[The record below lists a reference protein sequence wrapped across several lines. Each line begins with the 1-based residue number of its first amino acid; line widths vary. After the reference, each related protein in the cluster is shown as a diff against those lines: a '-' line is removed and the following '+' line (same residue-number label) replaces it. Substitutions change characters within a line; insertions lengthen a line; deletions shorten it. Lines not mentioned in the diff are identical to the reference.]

1 MTGEDLKRI
10 QDGFL
15 EGAKT
20 ILRDRGHISPIGFV
34 VTLHKHAE
42 KIFESGWGIEFIDP
56 KSIVRDAHDD
66 AYAVL
71 IIDLAMDYR
80 RMYHAV
86 MKVWPK
92 TRDVLPQML
101 ALGEM
106 IKVDDPY
113 KRLMRPFLKATN
125 MHEKDVI
132 AATLRHVCDKVD
144 AFASIMQ
151 SEAWLRMIDAS
162 KEDAKQVMAT
172 ADAKGLGQDAK
183 SVEVIFSSMETYDF
197 ARMITVPI
205 RRRQRPG
212 KEHNDSGKILGFGE
226 QMETIDSR
234 NGDGDH
240 VLQGRMTRFLKPLAV
255 AS

>member
-1 MTGEDLKRI
+1 MKDDDLKRI

-15 EGAKT
+15 DGAKK
-20 ILRDRGHISPIGFV
+20 ILKERGHISPIGFV
-34 VTLHKHAE
+34 VTMHKHVE
-42 KIFESGWGIEFIDP
+42 KIFESGWGVEFIDP
-56 KSIVRDAHDD
+56 KSVVRDAHDD

-71 IIDLAMDYR
+71 ILDLAMDWK

-86 MKVWPK
+86 LNVFPK

-113 KRLMRPFLKATN
+113 KRVMRPFLKATN

-132 AATLRHVCDKVD
+132 AETLCHVCEKVD
-144 AFASIMQ
+144 AFACIMQ
-151 SEAWLRMIDAS
+151 SEAWYRTIDPEA
-162 KEDAKQVMAT
+162 EDAAKVTET
-172 ADAKGLGQDAK
+172 ADRQGLRQDAK
-183 SVEVIFSSMETYDF
+183 SIEVVISSMDTYKF
-197 ARMITVPI
+197 ARLVSVPI

-212 KEHNDSGKILGFGE
+212 SERRDDGKVLGFGE
-226 QMETIDSR
+226 PTESIDTPDADFR
-234 NGDGDH
+234 
-240 VLQGRMTRFLKPLAV
+240 LQGRMMRFLKPLAE